1 MPTSS
6 LFIPKSPVPSFCRF
20 FTPLTFVFNETA
32 LVLATFTVPEPADD
46 SSSLCWA
53 LLLLVLTIFVP
64 CFGLFGCV
72 YVVTLSLA
80 RAHVMRY
87 LLSHRSS
94 GSRC

>member
-1 MPTSS
+1 M
-6 LFIPKSPVPSFCRF
+6 V
-20 FTPLTFVFNETA
+20 FTITEDDDDDTYQFQQPIVMELNAFGSH
-32 LVLATFTVPEPADD
+32 ATFTVPEPADD

-72 YVVTLSLA
+72 YVATLSLA

-94 GSRC
+94 GPRC